1 MLTVVVQ
8 GDRVVLME
16 GESRIEAGLAELMAV
31 LDVAAGKDE
40 AWLHVEDMAPALGA
54 SDSTV
59 RFWCQEGTLPAVKH
73 GRRWAVRE
81 RDFARFMEGRQ

>member
-8 GDRVVLME
+8 GGRVVLME
-16 GESRIEAGLAELMAV
+16 GESRIEADLADLRAV
-31 LDVAAGKDE
+31 LDVAAGKE
-40 AWLHVEDMAPALGA
+40 ESWLHVEDMAPALGA
-54 SDSTV
+54 SESTV

-81 RDFARFMEGRQ
+81 RDFARFLEGRR

>member
-8 GDRVVLME
+8 GDRVVMME

-40 AWLHVEDMAPALGA
+40 SWLHVEDMAPVLGA
-54 SDSTV
+54 SESTV

>member
-31 LDVAAGKDE
+31 LDVAAGRE
-40 AWLHVEDMAPALGA
+40 ERWLHVEDMAPALGA
-54 SDSTV
+54 SESTV

-81 RDFARFMEGRQ
+81 RDFARFMEGRR

>member
-54 SDSTV
+54 SESTV
-59 RFWCQEGTLPAVKH
+59 RFWCQEGALPAVKH

>member
-16 GESRIEAGLAELMAV
+16 GDSRIEAGLAELMAV

-40 AWLHVEDMAPALGA
+40 SWLHVEDMAPALGA
-54 SDSTV
+54 SESTV

-73 GRRWAVRE
+73 GRKWAVRE
-81 RDFARFMEGRQ
+81 RDFRKFAEGRR

>member
-31 LDVAAGKDE
+31 LDVAAGKEE

-54 SDSTV
+54 SESTV

>member
-31 LDVAAGKDE
+31 LDVAAGKGE

-54 SDSTV
+54 SESTV

-73 GRRWAVRE
+73 GRKWAVRE
-81 RDFARFMEGRQ
+81 RDFRTFMEGRR

>member
-8 GDRVVLME
+8 GGRVVLME

-40 AWLHVEDMAPALGA
+40 AWLHIEDMALALGA
-54 SDSTV
+54 SESTV

-81 RDFARFMEGRQ
+81 RDFQRFVEGRR

>member
-31 LDVAAGKDE
+31 LDVAAGKEE

-54 SDSTV
+54 SESTV

-81 RDFARFMEGRQ
+81 RDFQRFVEGRR